1 MRLADANQLL
11 DDTTS
16 PFESGWIRH
25 ADGRA
30 HVAGRTHMVGCTA
43 EMVEW
48 WFSFIKT
55 TEHYKLWHPRDHV
68 FSDWIGERGTGR
80 YVGGTHIAHEYFGG
94 GPTLFKL
101 KINFRDPAEILDVSR
116 FAGAGVSAAIYG
128 RTGPVDRDLWVG
140 HTLHLVYNTW
150 EGCLMRS
157 RFWLGELDPAPPDIS
172 REEMIALVPD
182 ERVRGLHI
190 HCSEEMSML
199 ASLLPTLYAAHNRST
214 RGMS

>member
-1 MRLADANQLL
+1 MHLADANQLL
-11 DDTTS
+11 DDVTS

-25 ADGRA
+25 GDGRA
-30 HVAGRTHMVGCTA
+30 HVAGRTHMVGCKA
-43 EMVEW
+43 SMVEW

-80 YVGGTHIAHEYFGG
+80 YIGGTHLAHEYFDG

-101 KINFRDPAEILDVSR
+101 KINFRDPGEILDVSR
-116 FAGAGVSAAIYG
+116 FAQAGVAAAIYA
-128 RTGPVDRDLWVG
+128 RTGPGDRDLWVG
-140 HTLHLVYNTW
+140 HTLHLVYDTW
-150 EGCLMRS
+150 QGCLMRS
-157 RFWLGELDPAPPDIS
+157 RFWLGELDPAPPKIS
-172 REEMIALVPD
+172 REDMIALVPD

-199 ASLLPTLYAAHNRST
+199 ASFLPAFHASHEGGGLRAP
-214 RGMS
+214 